1 VNTVQNE
8 PPSWRERYENANLR
22 IVELMGQVSDLWE
35 ERDALRALLAELR
48 RLEQWRDDDDRE
60 LMACRARVDA
70 ALRETTPA
78 A

>member
-1 VNTVQNE
+1 MTQILPDCMVPDGADPCLAYQQ
-8 PPSWRERYENANLR
+8 
-22 IVELMGQVSDLWE
+22 IVA

-70 ALRETTPA
+70 ALREATPA